1 MRRYQE
7 ILKDWPTHNA
17 SLYHLALA
25 RLQRKE
31 TEEGRVLL
39 EKLAV
44 IAPTHVGAHW
54 QLALLHQGAGRDAD
68 ALIGLER
75 ALALEPKNIAIW
87 RAKALSLFR
96 LNRLAEALSSYEDVL
111 AIAPHH
117 VETLSDQGAVLHLL
131 KRFDEA
137 LASFEKALA
146 SDPHYVEALYNRAI
160 TLKDLNR
167 LDEALAS
174 CDQALKI
181 NPEHADVLDHRGSVL
196 LALKRFEEALASY
209 DRAIAINPRHANAWN
224 NQARALLDLK
234 GYTHDARPGILAH
247 RPAPIQVGFLGYPGT
262 TGAAFIDYV
271 IADRIVLPFDQQPH
285 YAEKIV
291 HLPEC
296 YQVNDSRRRI
306 AGSAPTRND
315 AGLPDDAF
323 VFCSFNNNYK
333 ITPPVFDVW
342 MRLLHAVDGS
352 VLWLLRDNDGAERNL
367 RKEAAVRGIDP
378 GRLVFAG
385 RMQLDQ
391 HLARHRV
398 ADLFLDTLPVNAH
411 TTASDALWAGLP
423 LITWCGEAF
432 AGRVAAS
439 LLTAVGLPELVTHS
453 LDDYEALAL
462 KLATDA
468 RAARRLSRAAREKPP
483 DRAALRHGSLPP
495 RPPSSK
501 PTSPCST
508 SRGQDE
514 PPRSFSVDGIKPPR
528 PRKRSQ

>member
-1 MRRYQE
+1 MRSRIVDAFDQFH
-7 ILKDWPTHNA
+7 DV
-17 SLYHLALA
+17 
-25 RLQRKE
+25 RLRSDRE
-31 TEEGRVLL
+31 V
-39 EKLAV
+39 AM
-44 IAPTHVGAHW
+44 
-54 QLALLHQGAGRDAD
+54 LLHELQVD
-68 ALIGLER
+68 
-75 ALALEPKNIAIW
+75 IA
-87 RAKALSLFR
+87 
-96 LNRLAEALSSYEDVL
+96 V
-111 AIAPHH
+111 
-117 VETLSDQGAVLHLL
+117 
-131 KRFDEA
+131 
-137 LASFEKALA
+137 
-146 SDPHYVEALYNRAI
+146 
-160 TLKDLNR
+160 
-167 LDEALAS
+167 
-174 CDQALKI
+174 
-181 NPEHADVLDHRGSVL
+181 
-196 LALKRFEEALASY
+196 
-209 DRAIAINPRHANAWN
+209 
-224 NQARALLDLK
+224 DLK

-342 MRLLHAVDGS
+342 MRLLHAVGGS

-391 HLARHRV
+391 HLARHRL

-423 LITWCGEAF
+423 LITCCGEAF
-432 AGRVAAS
+432 VGRVAAS
-439 LLTAVGLPELVTHS
+439 LLHAVALPELVTHS
-453 LDDYEALAL
+453 LADYEALAL

-468 RAARRLSRAAREKPP
+468 PLLKSIRQKLERNRPTCALFDANRFRAHLEAAYTTMWDLYRCGE
-483 DRAALRHGSLPP
+483 S
-495 RPPSSK
+495 
-501 PTSPCST
+501 
-508 SRGQDE
+508 Q
-514 PPRSFSVDGIKPPR
+514 RSFSVAP
-528 PRKRSQ
+528 QAV